1 MSVPQTLA
9 DWLGLLEARQARAID
24 LGLDRVEAVRAR
36 MGLRPR
42 CPVITVG
49 GTNGKGSTCAYLE
62 AILLEAGYRVGC
74 YTSPHLLDYRERVR
88 IDGALLNEARHVAAF
103 AAVEAARGD
112 IPLTYFEHGT
122 LAALWLFR
130 EAAPDVLVLEVGLGG
145 RLDAVN
151 VIDPDCAVITTV
163 DLDHQE
169 YLGETREAIGREK
182 AGIFRAGRP
191 AVVTDPDPPASL
203 IKYAHDCGARLL
215 RLGWEITVAAGEG
228 SWTCRVQEQSYPA
241 LPMPSLPGGFQR
253 HNAAAAVAAL
263 HVMRDRLPVTMP
275 ALRNGLVRA
284 RPQGRFQVLPGPPM
298 LVLDVAH
305 NPQAAR
311 ALAENLRRLATPGRR
326 LAVLGL
332 LKDKDAAGVVR
343 PLLPL
348 IDAWYVATLPG
359 PRGSSAEALAEVL
372 RAKGGGVADL
382 FPDVAEA
389 LTAARD
395 SAGPA
400 DIIIIFGSFLTVAA
414 ALSILRNGQS

>member
-1 MSVPQTLA
+1 M
-9 DWLGLLEARQARAID
+9 GLE
-24 LGLDRVEAVRAR
+24 RVAAVRAR
-36 MGLRPR
+36 MALRPR

-88 IDGALLNEARHVAAF
+88 LDGAMLDEAQHVAAF

-112 IPLTYFEHGT
+112 IPLTYFEHAT
-122 LAALWLFR
+122 LAALWLFQD
-130 EAAPDVLVLEVGLGG
+130 AAPDALVLEVGLGG

-151 VIDPDCAVITTV
+151 VIDPDCAVVTTV
-163 DLDHQE
+163 ALDHQQ

-203 IKYAHDCGARLL
+203 IAYAHDCGARLM

-228 SWTCRVQEQSYPA
+228 AWTCRVLDQPYPA
-241 LPMPSLPGGFQR
+241 LPMPSLPGRFQLN
-253 HNAAAAVAAL
+253 NAAAAVAAL
-263 HVMRDRLPVTMP
+263 HVLRERLPVSMS
-275 ALRNGLVRA
+275 ALRNGFIRA
-284 RPQGRFQVLPGPPM
+284 HPPGRFQVLPGLPM
-298 LVLDVAH
+298 TILDVAH
-305 NPQAAR
+305 NPQAAG
-311 ALAENLRRLATPGRR
+311 ALAENLMRLITPGRR

-332 LKDKDAAGVVR
+332 LKDKDAAGVVQ

-348 IDAWYVATLPG
+348 IDAWYVASLPG
-359 PRGSSAEALAEVL
+359 PRGLPAAALAEVL
-372 RAKGGGVADL
+372 RVGGGAIAGL
-382 FPDVAEA
+382 YPDVASA
-389 LTAARD
+389 LSAARD

-400 DIIIIFGSFLTVAA
+400 DIIITFGSFLTVAA
-414 ALSILRNGQS
+414 ALSSQRNGQP

>member
-9 DWLGLLEARQARAID
+9 DWLGLLEARHARAID
-24 LGLDRVEAVRAR
+24 LGLDRVKAVRAR
-36 MGLRPR
+36 MRLAPR

-88 IDGALLNEARHVAAF
+88 IDGSLLDEARHVAAF

-112 IPLTYFEHGT
+112 TPLTYFEQGT
-122 LAALWLFR
+122 LAALWLFQ
-130 EAAPDVLVLEVGLGG
+130 AAELDALVLEVGLGG

-151 VIDPDCAVITTV
+151 VIDPDCAVVTAV

-169 YLGETREAIGREK
+169 YLGDTREAIGREK

-203 IKYAHDCGARLL
+203 IEHARHCGAGLL
-215 RLGWEITVAAGEG
+215 RLGHEIGIETGEG
-228 SWTCRVQEQSYPA
+228 AWTCRVQDQPYPA
-241 LPMPSLPGGFQR
+241 LPMPSLPGRFQL

-263 HVMRDRLPVTMP
+263 HVLRGRLPVPMQ
-275 ALRNGLVRA
+275 ALRSGLARA
-284 RPQGRFQVLPGPPM
+284 HPPGRFQVLPDPPM
-298 LVLDVAH
+298 TILDVAH
-305 NPQAAR
+305 NPQSAR
-311 ALAENLRRLATPGRR
+311 ALAGNLARLSTPGRR
-326 LAVLGL
+326 IAVLGVL
-332 LKDKDAAGVVR
+332 RDKDVAGVVQ

-348 IDAWYVATLPG
+348 IDAWHAAALPG
-359 PRGSSAEALAEVL
+359 PRGLSAQALAEVL
-372 RAKGGGVADL
+372 QAGGGRVAGMH
-382 FPDVAEA
+382 PDVAQA
-389 LTAARD
+389 LIAARD

-400 DIIIIFGSFLTVAA
+400 DIIIVFGSFLTVAA
-414 ALSILRNGQS
+414 ALTLLRNGQS